1 MKLMHTT
8 TTTLNTREFN
18 KLSDKI
24 IESLYDLNSEIRDL
38 YDIHINYIKESWR
51 IDFLPIVDNLPVIQV
66 DTYTDNDSSGS
77 EILKIMPSDLT
88 DIPKKLKFKS
98 EDGSYNL
105 CMNYVSVFEFIL
117 SLYDFEYKL
126 N

>member
-18 KLSDKI
+18 KLSDNI
-24 IESLYDLNSEIRDL
+24 IAALYKLNSEIRDL

-66 DTYTDNDSSGS
+66 DTYTENDNSGS
-77 EILKIMPSDLT
+77 EILKIIPSDLT
-88 DIPKKLKFKS
+88 DIPEKLKFKQS
-98 EDGSYNL
+98 SGSYDL
-105 CMNYVSVFEFIL
+105 CVNYVSVFEFIL
-117 SLYDFEYKL
+117 SLYDFEFKL